1 MKLFAISDLHVGH
14 PPNRE
19 AVLSMRPRPD
29 DWLILGG
36 DLGETFEHLTFVLE
50 TLRPRFRQLV
60 WLPGNHELYVHPSD
74 DPREPRGEARYLEY
88 VKVCREA
95 GVLTP
100 EDPYPV
106 WQGEGGPHLIVP
118 MFLLYDYTF
127 RPDDV
132 PVELAVAWAAEAG
145 IAAADE
151 VYLDP
156 RPYPSRTAWC
166 HARVAATE
174 ARLSAAPDMPKV
186 LVNHFPLRQDRV
198 ILPRVPRFSP
208 WCGTRKTTDWAERF
222 GASVVVNGHLHVHH
236 ATRID
241 GIRFEEVSFG
251 YPRERRP
258 GRTIEDYVAQILPH
272 PEAP

>member
-1 MKLFAISDLHVGH
+1 M
-14 PPNRE
+14 
-19 AVLSMRPRPD
+19 
-29 DWLILGG
+29 
-36 DLGETFEHLTFVLE
+36 
-50 TLRPRFRQLV
+50 
-60 WLPGNHELYVHPSD
+60 
-74 DPREPRGEARYLEY
+74 
-88 VKVCREA
+88 
-95 GVLTP
+95 LTP

-106 WQGEGGPHLIVP
+106 WQGEGGPHVIVP

-132 PVELAVAWAAEAG
+132 PVERAVAWAAEAG

-151 VYLDP
+151 VILDP
-156 RPYPSRTAWC
+156 HPYPSRAAWC
-166 HARVAATE
+166 HARVAETE
-174 ARLSAAPDMPKV
+174 ARLDALPALPTV

-208 WCGTRKTTDWAERF
+208 WCGTRRTTDWPTRYR
-222 GASVVVNGHLHVHH
+222 ASVVVNGHLHVHH
-236 ATRID
+236 SARVD

-258 GRTIEDYVAQILPH
+258 GRTIEEYVTQILPH